1 MKGIIFDLDG
11 TMVDN
16 MMIHHRAWQRK
27 LKELGMDLSLPEV
40 MQKVHGVNEEILERL
55 FGDRFTSEERK
66 RYSKEKEAEY
76 RNIFKSDLKLIAG
89 LHEFLIILK
98 ERKIPLGIGSAAPPE
113 NVDFVLDNL
122 GIRHF
127 FKVVLHARNVSAG
140 KPHPEI
146 YLKVADGLGLP
157 VKDCLIFED
166 SPVGVEAA
174 RRAGSSAIVV
184 TTTHNEDEFKDF
196 PNVLKFITDYTKID
210 LNQLKTIYQGAR
222 ATV

>member
-1 MKGIIFDLDG
+1 
-11 TMVDN
+11 

-55 FGDRFTSEERK
+55 FGDRFTSEERVNFS
-66 RYSKEKEAEY
+66 REKEAEY
-76 RNIFKSDLKLIAG
+76 RDIFKPDLKLVSG
-89 LHEFLIILK
+89 LHEFLMTLK
-98 ERKIPLGIGSAAPPE
+98 ESKIPLGIGSAAPPE

-127 FKVVLHARNVSAG
+127 FSVVLHARNVSAG

-146 YLKVADGLGLP
+146 YFKVADGLGLP
-157 VKDCLIFED
+157 IKDCLIFED

-184 TTTHNEDEFKDF
+184 TTTHREDEFKEF
-196 PNVLKFITDYTKID
+196 SNVLKFIPDYTKID
-210 LNQLKTIYQGAR
+210 LNQLKSIYQGAR
-222 ATV
+222 ICP

>member
-1 MKGIIFDLDG
+1 
-11 TMVDN
+11 MVDN

-27 LKELGMDLSLPEV
+27 LKELGLDLTLPEV

-55 FGDRFTSEERK
+55 FGDRFTHEERVVFS
-66 RYSKEKEAEY
+66 RAKEAEY
-76 RNIFKSDLKLIAG
+76 RNIFKPELKLISG
-89 LHEFLIILK
+89 LHEFLLTLK
-98 ERKIPLGIGSAAPPE
+98 ESKMPLGIGSAAPPE

-122 GIRHF
+122 GIRQF

-157 VKDCLIFED
+157 IKDCLIFED

-184 TTTHNEDEFKDF
+184 TTTHREEEFKKF
-196 PNVLKFITDYTKID
+196 PNVLKFIPDYTKID
-210 LNQLKTIYQGAR
+210 LDQLKIIYHR
-222 ATV
+222 ASAYP